1 MKLDYLKEKKELVP
15 VALLVVSA
23 VLAVLAT
30 ARVVGFF
37 MASARAETIV
47 KKAAEL
53 NNAGA
58 ADTEESFAKSREI
71 ADALKRV
78 NLFAPPP
85 PKEHP
90 VKTVPAILGDTA
102 LINGQWLGVGATVG
116 GAKILAIGPTGV
128 KIEWEG
134 SEKTFLPI
142 NAESS
147 EPPGRSTS
155 GRATARAG
163 GAGGERADAVVIG
176 SQAGRPGGRDGRGP
190 AGGGGPGGGFE
201 GMRDRFANMSEA
213 DRNRLREEMQQRR
226 ARYESMPEAERERF
240 RNEMRERFG
249 GGGGPSGG
257 RGPGGG
263 GGPGGGRG
271 RGGR

>member
-23 VLAVLAT
+23 VLVVLAA

-47 KKAAEL
+47 KKAVEL
-53 NNAGA
+53 NNAGTVE
-58 ADTEESFAKSREI
+58 TEQSFAKSREI

-102 LINGQWLGVGATVG
+102 LINGQWLKVGATVG

-147 EPPGRSTS
+147 EGGGRPTS
-155 GRATARAG
+155 GRTIARAG
-163 GAGGERADAVVIG
+163 GPGGDRADTVVIG
-176 SQAGRPGGRDGRGP
+176 SQAGRPRPDGSRF
-190 AGGGGPGGGFE
+190 AGGGGPRGGFE
-201 GMRDRFANMSEA
+201 AMRDRFANMSEA
-213 DRNRLREEMQQRR
+213 DRNRLRDEMQQRR
-226 ARYESMPEAERERF
+226 ARYESMSEAERERF

-249 GGGGPSGG
+249 GGRGPS
-257 RGPGGG
+257 G

-271 RGGR
+271 GPGGGGSRGGR